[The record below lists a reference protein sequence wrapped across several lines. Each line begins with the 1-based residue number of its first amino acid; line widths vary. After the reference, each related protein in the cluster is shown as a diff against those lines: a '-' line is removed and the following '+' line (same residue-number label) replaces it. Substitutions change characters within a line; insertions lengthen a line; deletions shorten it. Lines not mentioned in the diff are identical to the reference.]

1 MVSENSLT
9 QKSQV
14 DVLIKLVSS
23 SNLVYQWTISFYH
36 LNLSL
41 EHNFP

>member
-9 QKSQV
+9 KKSQI

-23 SNLVYQWTISFYH
+23 SNLVYQRKISFYH
-36 LNLSL
+36 LILGT
-41 EHNFP
+41 